1 MKKNLITSV
10 VFLLLTFPVIVFGQS
25 QKPYSL
31 FNPVPKAQMRE
42 MQTDRPDVTETPYTV
57 DAGHIQIET
66 DLFRLEK
73 EKGEISNRNTYY
85 FNQGNIKIGLLN
97 STSIQFGFQS
107 YVVETRK
114 ELTSGDV
121 DKTKGIGDINIRIK
135 QNIIGNDGGNFALA
149 ILPFVKFPTAT
160 YTEDSRY
167 EGGVIIPMH
176 YKLTDQW
183 DLGSEIE
190 ADRKKDDDVNLM
202 HTEILQSLSV
212 THGLSKR
219 VDAIGETYYKY
230 DIKKH
235 HWSNYLNA
243 STQIELS
250 KRLKIDAGINYGLQS
265 DAEKNYFIGT
275 SIRL

>member
-1 MKKNLITSV
+1 MKKNLKTSV

-73 EKGEISNRNTYY
+73 EKGEISNRNIYY

>member
-1 MKKNLITSV
+1 MKKNLKTSV

-31 FNPVPKAQMRE
+31 FNPVPKSQMRE

-176 YKLTDQW
+176 YKLSDQW

-212 THGLSKR
+212 THGLSKH
-219 VDAIGETYYKY
+219 VDAIGETYYRY
-230 DIKKH
+230 DVKKH

-250 KRLKIDAGINYGLQS
+250 KRLKIDAGINYGMQS

>member
-1 MKKNLITSV
+1 MKKNLKFSV

-31 FNPVPKAQMRE
+31 FNPVPKSQMRE

-114 ELTSGDV
+114 ELTNGDV

>member
-1 MKKNLITSV
+1 MKKNLKTSV

-31 FNPVPKAQMRE
+31 FNPVPKSQMRE

-202 HTEILQSLSV
+202 HTEILQSLSI
-212 THGLSKR
+212 THDLSKR

>member
-1 MKKNLITSV
+1 MKKNLKFSV